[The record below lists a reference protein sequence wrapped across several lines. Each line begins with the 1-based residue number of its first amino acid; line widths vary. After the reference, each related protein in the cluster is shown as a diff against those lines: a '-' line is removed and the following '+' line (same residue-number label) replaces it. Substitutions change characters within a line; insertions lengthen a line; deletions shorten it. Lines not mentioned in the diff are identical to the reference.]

1 MRKIIIILI
10 ILAVVS
16 TLIGCST
23 GRGVVEQVSKDTM
36 FLSKIEYDSIY
47 IDNILRS
54 YQSADTVFLE
64 RTRYEYKYKMHTDT
78 VIKTRVDSIP
88 VVSEVEIVKEVSHI
102 PWWSKALSS
111 LGFVFIL
118 LIILSII
125 TKNRII

>member
-16 TLIGCST
+16 TLVGCAT
-23 GRGVVEQVSKDTM
+23 GRGVVEQVS
-36 FLSKIEYDSIY
+36 
-47 IDNILRS
+47 
-54 YQSADTVFLE
+54 
-64 RTRYEYKYKMHTDT
+64 
-78 VIKTRVDSIP
+78 SIP

-111 LGFVFIL
+111 LGIVLIL

>member
-23 GRGVVEQVSKDTM
+23 GRGVVEQVS
-36 FLSKIEYDSIY
+36 
-47 IDNILRS
+47 
-54 YQSADTVFLE
+54 
-64 RTRYEYKYKMHTDT
+64 
-78 VIKTRVDSIP
+78 SIP

>member
-1 MRKIIIILI
+1 
-10 ILAVVS
+10 
-16 TLIGCST
+16 
-23 GRGVVEQVSKDTM
+23 M

-111 LGFVFIL
+111 LGFVLIL
-118 LIILSII
+118 LIILRII

>member
-16 TLIGCST
+16 TIIGCYT
-23 GRGVVEQVSKDTM
+23 GRGVVEQVSST
-36 FLSKIEYDSIY
+36 
-47 IDNILRS
+47 
-54 YQSADTVFLE
+54 
-64 RTRYEYKYKMHTDT
+64 
-78 VIKTRVDSIP
+78 P
-88 VVSEVEIVKEVSHI
+88 VVSELEIVKEVSHI